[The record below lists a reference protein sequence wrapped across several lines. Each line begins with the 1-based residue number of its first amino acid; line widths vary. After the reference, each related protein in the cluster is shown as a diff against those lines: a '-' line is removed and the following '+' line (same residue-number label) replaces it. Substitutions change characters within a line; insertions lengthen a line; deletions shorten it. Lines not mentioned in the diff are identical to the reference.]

1 MTISW
6 ITALG
11 AAAATSSTIAYLP
24 QVIRTWRTRST
35 SDISL
40 GMFSVT
46 VCATALWLA
55 YGVAVSDISII
66 VSNTIC
72 LVLSATILYFKLRF
86 G

>member
-1 MTISW
+1 MSW
-6 ITALG
+6 ISLLG

-46 VCATALWLA
+46 VWATALWLL
-55 YGVAVSDISII
+55 YGLVLGDVAII
-66 VSNTIC
+66 LSNSLC
-72 LVLSATILYFKLRF
+72 LCLSATILYFKLRY

>member
-1 MTISW
+1 MSW
-6 ITALG
+6 ISLLG

-24 QVIRTWRTRST
+24 QVVRTWRTRST

-46 VCATALWLA
+46 VWATALWLV
-55 YGVAVSDISII
+55 YGLALGDVAII
-66 VSNTIC
+66 LSNSLC
-72 LVLSATILYFKLRF
+72 LGLSATILYFKLRY